1 MRAQRSVPRRELAAT
16 LLWTGAG
23 ALLALSTLFGFS
35 YGLLGLPLALF
46 VVVWLAKRYR
56 AGRAPLGLGLGLSV
70 LPVWVAVMHSD
81 YSPCPPSPA
90 DVADGNWSC
99 GGTNPLPF
107 AIVAAAMIVGFF
119 AAWRFTRD

>member
-1 MRAQRSVPRRELAAT
+1 MRAQRSEPRRELAAT
-16 LLWTGAG
+16 LLWTGGG

-35 YGLLGLPLALF
+35 YGLLVLPLALF

-56 AGRAPLGLGLGLSV
+56 TGRAPLGLGLGFSV
-70 LPVWVAVMHSD
+70 LPLWVAVMHSD

-90 DVADGNWSC
+90 DVASGSWSC